1 MTRAPLSYFTQDGFD
16 AFQEMSTVQDDVFC
30 MLRMDETGAFP
41 VRVYTC
47 RRLIDLSNDDCRYS
61 APLPSNLGD
70 VAMKCVI

>member
-1 MTRAPLSYFTQDGFD
+1 MQVLLLSVHDLGED
-16 AFQEMSTVQDDVFC
+16 ANVT
-30 MLRMDETGAFP
+30 MDIWRQYVLDAVCG
-41 VRVYTC
+41 RVYTC